1 MRGRS
6 PRGQVKHSLKPGGRG
21 WGATPGVRAL
31 PPILAKAL
39 ASLRAGTLLTPERLK
54 LIPAA
59 FLVGFAAAIL
69 ALALSA
75 RGASDFK
82 GRPLGTDFSNIYA
95 AGRYVQEGAPT
106 APFDPALQERQERKI
121 FGPATPF
128 YGWHYPPFFLLIA
141 APLAAL
147 SYLPA
152 LFVWQ
157 AVSFALYLMAMAL
170 LLRSAQGLRM
180 RDWLLA
186 VIAFPAV
193 FVNVTHGHNGLL
205 TAALMAAALALLD
218 RRRLLAGICFGL
230 LVYKPQ
236 FGLMIPLV
244 LAATGRWRT
253 FVAACATVIALT
265 ALVTLLFGP
274 EVWAAFLASTRF
286 TRTAVL
292 EQGGTGFYKIQSM
305 FAWVRLWGGS
315 VALAY
320 AAQGAVTLIAGVFL
334 VRLWRSDARFALK
347 GAALCLAAILATPYS
362 LDYDMM
368 VLAPAI
374 ALLAMDGLEHGF
386 PPWWKTALTALW
398 LVPILTRSFADATF
412 VPLGVPAMLA
422 MFALIV
428 AAAPREALAL
438 RTVRMRAG
446 PSEG

>member
-1 MRGRS
+1 MEG
-6 PRGQVKHSLKPGGRG
+6 PYPEP
-21 WGATPGVRAL
+21 APL
-31 PPILAKAL
+31 PPILARAL
-39 ASLRAGTLLTPERLK
+39 ESLRAGTLLTPERLK

-59 FLVGFAAAIL
+59 FLLGFAAAIL
-69 ALALSA
+69 SLALSA
-75 RGASDFK
+75 HGASDFK

-106 APFDPALQERQERKI
+106 APFDPVQQERQERKI

-128 YGWHYPPFFLLIA
+128 YGWHYPPFFLLVA
-141 APLAAL
+141 APLATL

-170 LLRSAQGLRM
+170 LLRGAPGLRA
-180 RDWLLA
+180 RDWLLPA
-186 VIAFPAV
+186 IAYPAV
-193 FVNVTHGHNGLL
+193 FVNLTHGHNGFL

-218 RRRLLAGICFGL
+218 KRKVLAGICFGL

-253 FVAACATVIALT
+253 FAAAAATVIAQA

-274 EVWAAFLASTRF
+274 GVWTAFLASTHF
-286 TRTAVL
+286 TRTVVL
-292 EQGGTGFYKIQSM
+292 EEGGTGFYKIQSV
-305 FAWVRLWGGS
+305 FAWVRMWGGP
-315 VALAY
+315 VAFAY
-320 AAQGAVTLIAGVFL
+320 IVQGAVTLIAGFFL

-386 PPWWKTALTALW
+386 PPYWKTALAALW

-412 VPLGVPAMLA
+412 IPLGVPAMLM
-422 MFALIV
+422 MFALV
-428 AAAPREALAL
+428 VTAGPREAFAL
-438 RTVRMRAG
+438 RAIRMQTG